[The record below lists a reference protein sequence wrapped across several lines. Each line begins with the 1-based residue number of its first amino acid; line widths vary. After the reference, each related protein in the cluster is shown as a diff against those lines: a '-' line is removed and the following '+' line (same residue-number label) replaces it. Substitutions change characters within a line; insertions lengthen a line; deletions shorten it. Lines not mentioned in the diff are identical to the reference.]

1 MSLPLFG
8 FVSLHREPLAG
19 GIAQEAAWLA
29 CSAAIGQPSAHL
41 WTAPR
46 GLVVPRRV
54 THLPGWAAAHAD
66 AAHGEVQVRP
76 SGGGVV
82 PQGPGVWNLS
92 LAWPA
97 PTATPSGTDEVYAGL
112 CERLAAA
119 FARLGLHT
127 QARAVQG
134 SFCDGRFNLA
144 LGGAKLVGTA
154 QAWRRVAGRPM
165 VLAHAV
171 ILVSAEPEELT
182 ARANAF
188 EAALGSAVRYRPQAV
203 TSLLRGCSTETNN
216 AASATDIEARTLC
229 ALAETFARV
238 VPPRVHQPQ
247 EKTHGAA

>member
-1 MSLPLFG
+1 MNLPSFG
-8 FVSLHREPLAG
+8 FVSLHREPLAEG
-19 GIAQEAAWLA
+19 VAHEAAWLA

-46 GLVVPRRV
+46 GLVVPRRY
-54 THLPGWAAAHAD
+54 TALPDWATASAD
-66 AAHGEVQVRP
+66 PAHGEVQVRS
-76 SGGGVV
+76 SGGGLV

-97 PTATPSGTDEVYAGL
+97 PTAAPSNTDAVYAGL
-112 CERLAAA
+112 CDALAAA
-119 FARLGLHT
+119 FARLGL
-127 QARAVQG
+127 QARPQPVEG

-144 LGGAKLVGTA
+144 FNGAKLVGTA

-171 ILVSAEPEELT
+171 IVVSADPAELSE
-182 ARANAF
+182 RANAF
-188 EAALGSAVRYRPQAV
+188 EAALGSPVRYRPQAV
-203 TSLLRGCSTETNN
+203 TSI
-216 AASATDIEARTLC
+216 ASACAGDIHDIEACTLT

-238 VPPRVHQPQ
+238 VPPRVLQPE